1 MLKERNNAAALL
13 TGIID
18 ATVNHHVTI
27 AVEPAPD
34 GYSVTILML
43 GYDRTIDC
51 RDLNSAIDE
60 ASAFI
65 AEVIATDDVLI

>member
-13 TGIID
+13 AGIID
-18 ATVNHHVTI
+18 VTTNHHVTI

-43 GYDRTIDC
+43 GYEHTIDC

-65 AEVIATDDVLI
+65 AEVISDVDD